1 MTARIVVKIGTSSLT
16 DERGGVDDDAIAKLS
31 AEVAD
36 VRAAGDEVVVVSS
49 GAVAAGV
56 AALGFDAR
64 PGDVATLH
72 ARLRKAALQVCS
84 QLDSR
89 VLGLRE
95 QYETCVSG
103 AVTQSVA
110 KVDNARLTSFHR
122 FGRKAAAVA
131 SND

>member
-1 MTARIVVKIGTSSLT
+1 MRSTSTEDIMTSRFVKLLPVAAALALSGIAQAGT
-16 DERGGVDDDAIAKLS
+16 
-31 AEVAD
+31 
-36 VRAAGDEVVVVSS
+36 VRELPSVVVRYGDLNLDRV
-49 GAVAAGV
+49 
-56 AALGFDAR
+56 D
-64 PGDVATLH
+64 DVATLH

>member
-1 MTARIVVKIGTSSLT
+1 MRSTSTEDIMTSRFIKLLPVAAAFALGGLAHASTVREFPSVVVKYGDLNL
-16 DERGGVDDDAIAKLS
+16 DRVD
-31 AEVAD
+31 
-36 VRAAGDEVVVVSS
+36 
-49 GAVAAGV
+49 
-56 AALGFDAR
+56 
-64 PGDVATLH
+64 DVATLH
-72 ARLRKAALQVCS
+72 ARLRKAALQVCA

-110 KVDNARLTSFHR
+110 KVDNPRLTSFHR

>member
-1 MTARIVVKIGTSSLT
+1 MRSRSTEDIMTSRFVKLLPVAAALALGGVAQASTVRELPSVVVKYGDLNL
-16 DERGGVDDDAIAKLS
+16 DRVD
-31 AEVAD
+31 
-36 VRAAGDEVVVVSS
+36 
-49 GAVAAGV
+49 
-56 AALGFDAR
+56 
-64 PGDVATLH
+64 DVATLH

-95 QYETCVSG
+95 QYEACVSG

-110 KVDNARLTSFHR
+110 KVDNPRLTSFHR
-122 FGRKAAAVA
+122 FGRKAASVA

>member
-1 MTARIVVKIGTSSLT
+1 MTSRFVKLLPVAAALALSGIAQAGTVRELPSVVVKYGDLNL
-16 DERGGVDDDAIAKLS
+16 DRVD
-31 AEVAD
+31 
-36 VRAAGDEVVVVSS
+36 
-49 GAVAAGV
+49 
-56 AALGFDAR
+56 
-64 PGDVATLH
+64 DVATLH

-95 QYETCVSG
+95 QYEACVSG

-110 KVDNARLTSFHR
+110 KVDNPRLTSFHR
-122 FGRKAAAVA
+122 YGRKAASVA

>member
-1 MTARIVVKIGTSSLT
+1 MRSTSTEDIMTSRFVKLLPVAAALALSGIAQAGTVRELPSVVVKYGDLNL
-16 DERGGVDDDAIAKLS
+16 DRVD
-31 AEVAD
+31 
-36 VRAAGDEVVVVSS
+36 
-49 GAVAAGV
+49 
-56 AALGFDAR
+56 
-64 PGDVATLH
+64 DVATLH

-89 VLGLRE
+89 VLGLSE

>member
-1 MTARIVVKIGTSSLT
+1 MTSRLIKLLPVAAALAFSGVAGASTVRELPSVVVKY
-16 DERGGVDDDAIAKLS
+16 
-31 AEVAD
+31 
-36 VRAAGDEVVVVSS
+36 GDLNLDTND
-49 GAVAAGV
+49 GV
-56 AALGFDAR
+56 AQ
-64 PGDVATLH
+64 LH
-72 ARLRKAALQVCS
+72 ARLRKAALEVCS